1 MRTDPNALMKKFKAL
16 EGDAA
21 QTAEAMDVH
30 ISTIYR
36 WKRRA
41 RLPYGKNK
49 FRHTG
54 LKRRSTKPH
63 NIRSPVLTRDDRE
76 QIEIMRLNTGWDVA
90 KIRHALNLRASE
102 SSVYRFLLKKGLIEV
117 NGNHRRPLG
126 QPTIHMHAKNV
137 STVGKLQMD
146 VKYVTPALSGLPHTC
161 FEYAVIDI
169 FSRYK
174 QGIIVPNLDAWSSIA
189 SLRVILPMLPFKVDF
204 IQTDNGLEF
213 QSVFM
218 DFLKQ
223 QGISHHF
230 IHKSTPNENAVIERS
245 FRTDE
250 EEFYFAPK
258 YRRPID
264 LHDLNNQFHAY
275 LKFYNDERPHF
286 GINLETPSAFLAN
299 VLKD

>member
-1 MRTDPNALMKKFKAL
+1 MRPDPNALMKKFKEL
-16 EGDAA
+16 EGDATK
-21 QTAEAMDVH
+21 TAEAVGVH
-30 ISTIYR
+30 ISTVYR
-36 WKRRA
+36 WKIRA
-41 RLPYGKNK
+41 RSSYGKNIFK
-49 FRHTG
+49 HTG
-54 LKRRSTKPH
+54 LRRKSTRPH
-63 NIRSPVLTRDDRE
+63 SVRSPALTTDDRE
-76 QIEIMRLNTGWDVA
+76 RIETMRLDTGWDVA
-90 KIRHALNLRASE
+90 KIRHALKIQSSE
-102 SSVYRFLLKKGLIEV
+102 SSVYRFLLKKGLIEKE
-117 NGNHRRPLG
+117 GNHRRPLG
-126 QPTIHMHAKNV
+126 QPTIHMHVKNV
-137 STVGKLQMD
+137 TTVGKLQMD

-174 QGIIVPNLDAWSSIA
+174 QGIIVPNLDSWSSIA

-213 QSVFM
+213 QSAFM

-223 QGISHHF
+223 QNISHHF

-250 EEFYFAPK
+250 EEFYFAPR

-264 LHDLNNQFHAY
+264 LHDLNNQFHTY
-275 LKFYNDERPHF
+275 LNFYNNDRPHF